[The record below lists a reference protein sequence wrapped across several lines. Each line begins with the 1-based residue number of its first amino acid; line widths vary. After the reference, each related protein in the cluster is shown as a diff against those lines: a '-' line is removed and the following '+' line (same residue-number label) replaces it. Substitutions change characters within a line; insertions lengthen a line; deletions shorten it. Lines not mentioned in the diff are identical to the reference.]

1 MEKIFNTY
9 SLSDDEFFKIL
20 EDEDIRRFLDI
31 ESSKAKDLKKECK
44 QYIINSLYRT
54 LTKNQ

>member
-20 EDEDIRRFLDI
+20 EDDDIRRFLDI
-31 ESSKAKDLKKECK
+31 ESSKTKDLKKECK

>member
-20 EDEDIRRFLDI
+20 EDDDIRRFLDI